1 MRKER
6 KIYNCTLT
14 PLTPIQVGNGNQIYP
29 YNYVIKNGFYYR
41 IELSEILEKFPDKI
55 KEDFIRLLENNNM
68 IKIRSFIFDN
78 YEEEYGYLYK
88 AEVDKSFEELY
99 YKKIYGTTNKNEE
112 NQLTIEEFIGNHSGK
127 FIPGSTIKGAIRGAL
142 LFSEFTRSINYT
154 LERNENNKT
163 IPFKLVNIKKNDDA
177 KKSNY
182 KKFEKDESDKR
193 EAKLLGL
200 EKSEPKVDP
209 FKNIIVTDTK
219 VDEDLIKIG
228 EIKRISIKKDS
239 TDMPMGS
246 YEITKSNFSDN
257 EEKNLSFSII
267 INDYDISEDT
277 LNSLLKPKKNNNPDF
292 CLIREK
298 VNIYIEKLFKS
309 LNSKA
314 KRILELDKEFF
325 SKTKRDKEIF
335 ICQKLLERLSKL
347 NKNEAL
353 IRFGR
358 GAGFNSTTLNLANNS
373 DMVYTRVVSD
383 DCPVGWAIISYNEI
397 K

>member
-1 MRKER
+1 
-6 KIYNCTLT
+6 
-14 PLTPIQVGNGNQIYP
+14 
-29 YNYVIKNGFYYR
+29 
-41 IELSEILEKFPDKI
+41 
-55 KEDFIRLLENNNM
+55 
-68 IKIRSFIFDN
+68 
-78 YEEEYGYLYK
+78 
-88 AEVDKSFEELY
+88 
-99 YKKIYGTTNKNEE
+99 
-112 NQLTIEEFIGNHSGK
+112 
-127 FIPGSTIKGAIRGAL
+127 
-142 LFSEFTRSINYT
+142 
-154 LERNENNKT
+154 
-163 IPFKLVNIKKNDDA
+163 
-177 KKSNY
+177 
-182 KKFEKDESDKR
+182 
-193 EAKLLGL
+193 
-200 EKSEPKVDP
+200 
-209 FKNIIVTDTK
+209 
-219 VDEDLIKIG
+219 
-228 EIKRISIKKDS
+228 
-239 TDMPMGS
+239 MPMGS

-277 LNSLLKPKKNNNPDF
+277 LNRLLKPKKNNNPDF

-373 DMVYTRVVSD
+373 DMVCLLYTSPSPRD
-383 DCPVGWAIISYNEI
+383 
-397 K
+397 